1 MAQIDTLFKKMLDA
15 GASDLH
21 LEQGQFPK
29 MRLHG
34 EIVNVSK
41 VVLDENSLR
50 DMLIEITPQKLWQKY
65 TKVGDLDFAYEMG
78 KEARFRVNLFRHFDG
93 FGAIFRIIPTEIL
106 TLEKLKTPAVFQN
119 FGKLRAGL
127 VLITGPTGS
136 GKSTTLAAI
145 LDFINKNF
153 AKKVITIEEPVE
165 FVHKSKQCVIKH
177 REVGEDTK
185 SFASGLRG
193 ALKSDVDIILVG
205 EMRDQ
210 ETIELALT
218 AVEMGILVFGT
229 LHTSSAAKTI
239 DRIIDV
245 FPPKQKSQIRTI
257 LANAL
262 KGVVAQQLLRTADGK
277 GRCAA
282 HEILLSNSG
291 LPGIIR
297 SGESVKLNS
306 LIQMNTKIGMQT
318 MDECLFKLVSEGRV
332 TSVEAHLKAIDKN
345 RFEVAGD
352 L

>member
-1 MAQIDTLFKKMLDA
+1 
-15 GASDLH
+15 
-21 LEQGQFPK
+21 
-29 MRLHG
+29 
-34 EIVNVSK
+34 
-41 VVLDENSLR
+41 VL
-50 DMLIEITPQKLWQKY
+50 
-65 TKVGDLDFAYEMG
+65 V
-78 KEARFRVNLFRHFDG
+78 
-93 FGAIFRIIPTEIL
+93 
-106 TLEKLKTPAVFQN
+106 
-119 FGKLRAGL
+119 
-127 VLITGPTGS
+127 TGPTGS

-262 KGVVAQQLLRTADGK
+262 KGVVAQQLLKTADGK

-306 LIQMNTKIGMQT
+306 LIQMNTKTGMQT
-318 MDECLFKLVSEGRV
+318 MDECLFQLVSEGRV